1 VLNVPL
7 YFGLLSTETDAD
19 LRMFPVS
26 GRYSKT
32 LYCRITFG
40 YDVMWITVLIIVIV
54 LGLGIG
60 PVMWLMP
67 SARQKQLAALRAH
80 AATQGLK
87 VRLVSVGQLGS
98 VNLAAG
104 ERKFIA
110 YYMLPWDFAQAI
122 EKTLSKQDTFTDW
135 TLVNGKMPH
144 EGNFS
149 GHWDWLEDQYS
160 LQNWGALRTFVQG
173 LSDDFVSCECSR
185 QGVAIGWLERG
196 DKARVDEVKQLLIT
210 LKQLCVTRFAPS
222 VVE

>member
-1 VLNVPL
+1 
-7 YFGLLSTETDAD
+7 
-19 LRMFPVS
+19 MFPVS

-104 ERKFIA
+104 EVVTLTFNNTQGGQIIVEKNATGPVGTTTTREIEA
-110 YYMLPWDFAQAI
+110 AGGPSTITPDPLTHNGCQSVMLDSSEQADYHRPG
-122 EKTLSKQDTFTDW
+122 T
-135 TLVNGKMPH
+135 
-144 EGNFS
+144 
-149 GHWDWLEDQYS
+149 
-160 LQNWGALRTFVQG
+160 
-173 LSDDFVSCECSR
+173 
-185 QGVAIGWLERG
+185 
-196 DKARVDEVKQLLIT
+196 
-210 LKQLCVTRFAPS
+210 
-222 VVE
+222 